1 MQTAV
6 YGAPLARATTRRQ
19 GARRSLDPLVS
30 RALALQRTA
39 GNRATTRV
47 LQRAIIAIDGK
58 GESEK
63 DPSGRATRACLY
75 NLKHVKGE
83 KDFGKGDARGKVLG
97 PAELDKLTVP
107 NDFLGSPNESLYVL
121 AHGSRYGK
129 SIAGMNPKA
138 MAIWLLQQFQKVPFT
153 GTVKLVSCHSAADRS
168 HRKGHEAA
176 NVYNFD
182 ISFAQELALWLGRAA
197 PSLPFKPRAI
207 QGIAGIGWV
216 EEFSGRITAIDKDAY
231 DRAMKHMKTDSDV
244 GAKAVGK
251 STNPF
256 TDESHP
262 LLRGLELRAWFGR
275 PRETTVPMTTS
286 TDQTPGGDPLQDAMA
301 LGKGF
306 RGKRTFE
313 VGTGLEL

>member
-1 MQTAV
+1 MRTAAFA
-6 YGAPLARATTRRQ
+6 APSMGTTTSVPN
-19 GARRSLDPLVS
+19 ARRSVDPLVA
-30 RALALQRTA
+30 RALALQRAA
-39 GNRATTRV
+39 GNRATTRAI
-47 LQRAIIAIDGK
+47 QRAIIAIDGK

-75 NLKHVKGE
+75 NLKHVKRE

-107 NDFLGSPNESLYVL
+107 DDFLGSPSESLYVL
-121 AHGSRYGK
+121 AHGSRFRK
-129 SIAGMNPKA
+129 SIAGMGPKD
-138 MAIWLLQQFQKVPFT
+138 MAIFLLTQFQKIAFT

-168 HRKGHEAA
+168 HRKGHEKA
-176 NVYNFD
+176 NVYDFD
-182 ISFAQELALWLGRAA
+182 MSFAQELALWLGNAH

-231 DRAMKHMKTDSDV
+231 DLAMKHMKTDSDV
-244 GAKAVGK
+244 GAKATGK
-251 STNPF
+251 SANPF
-256 TDESHP
+256 TDEAHP

-275 PRETTVPMTTS
+275 PREATVPMTAS
-286 TDQTPGGDPLQDAMA
+286 TDTTPGGDPLQDAMA

-313 VGTGLEL
+313 VGTGRLL